1 MIKSIQADAQAQGVE
16 DALVAST
23 DVFMTTICHTGSKSL
38 SHVLSTIDKS
48 KVRLLAIGPTSE
60 RARRQIITSVSAY
73 WQDHPGTAVN
83 IIDKLLNYT
92 IITPMS
98 VIQWALGDKI
108 DSGHGLATTMN
119 LELVSATMQKVAN
132 RVRQIVAARNDP
144 SLMDTEQEQQQQQKA
159 AIEATLVQER
169 QVMKDYFATIL
180 DAVKPVADGA
190 HDGADSQTNALLRAW
205 GGRWVKL
212 WSRKSDVEDI
222 HTSLEAIERQAD
234 AIRIQAEIEREVAEA
249 EAAQAAALAQAQE
262 EKERARDAARAA
274 KEAERR
280 KEEDARLADDAA
292 ATDANGHAKSEDAV
306 PSARPEDEEAV
317 DMDVA

>member
-92 IITPMS
+92 IITPLS

-180 DAVKPVADGA
+180 DAVKPVADGS
-190 HDGADSQTNALLRAW
+190 HDGADPQTNALLRAW